1 MHYVVNRLPLEQT
14 RFVHLPLGATR
25 PEGWLRHQL
34 LIQADGLSGYVYSV
48 FDAPTWADRS
58 NYEEGIVA
66 LAYVLNDQR
75 LEQIAKA
82 IVDRV

>member
-1 MHYVVNRLPLEQT
+1 M
-14 RFVHLPLGATR
+14 
-25 PEGWLRHQL
+25 
-34 LIQADGLSGYVYSV
+34 YSV